1 MASRSSKGDNEQSIK
16 LLVVIPATENSF
28 SQISITHHVSRTSP
42 KTLYSKYV
50 LGLRGKQHYDKSL
63 FSLRLL
69 MQGHHVLSELEN
81 YTVKGAHHSNL
92 GNLVMFTRMHTAFS
106 IPSVMISKAETPP
119 LFLKI
124 KKQDAN

>member
-1 MASRSSKGDNEQSIK
+1 
-16 LLVVIPATENSF
+16 
-28 SQISITHHVSRTSP
+28 
-42 KTLYSKYV
+42 
-50 LGLRGKQHYDKSL
+50 
-63 FSLRLL
+63 

-124 KKQDAN
+124 KNKMRIELAKLLTKLS